1 MAMSRPRSFSLLTL
15 LASVGLFSTSSVVE
29 AKQDPQIG
37 QTFRIPY
44 RLTETNH
51 FIVRTRIN
59 GKGPFNLVVDTGA
72 PALFLSEEAAQSS
85 GLKLNDRRYF
95 TRIDRLEFEGG
106 AELDDVQARVED
118 IFQLVGMNALGL
130 PGVRIDGMLGFNV
143 LARYKIEIDPT
154 DDRMTWTRLDYNP
167 RDLPDPGRRGN
178 NAPAEVQAMGLLGG
192 VAKLAAVFVGK
203 QPEDQ
208 LIPRG
213 FLGLELSETD
223 GVLLVTGV
231 LPGSAAEEAGVA
243 PGDRLVRVLGRSV
256 QSLDEARSAI
266 SRIEPGDRVEVHLV
280 PAEGEADDDAQKLT
294 LTAGKGL

>member
-1 MAMSRPRSFSLLTL
+1 MSRPRSLLLVPL
-15 LASVGLFSTSSVVE
+15 LASAGLLSATSSVAE
-29 AKQDPQIG
+29 ARQDPQIG

-72 PALFLSEEAAQSS
+72 PALFLSEEAAKSS
-85 GLKLNDRRYF
+85 GLELNDRRYF
-95 TRIDRLEFEGG
+95 SRIDRLEFEGG
-106 AELDDVQARVED
+106 AELEDVQARVED

-167 RDLPDPGRRGN
+167 RDLPDPGRRAN

-192 VAKLAAVFVGK
+192 VAKLTAVFVGK

-213 FLGLELSETD
+213 FLGLELSEAD

-243 PGDRLVRVLGRSV
+243 PGARLVRVLGRSV
-256 QSLDEARSAI
+256 RSLDEARSAI
-266 SRIEPGDRVEVHLV
+266 GQVEPGDRVDVHLV
-280 PAEGEADDDAQKLT
+280 PAEGEAGADPQKLT

>member
-1 MAMSRPRSFSLLTL
+1 MSLPRSFLLVPL
-15 LASVGLFSTSSVVE
+15 LASVGLSSAFSVAE
-29 AKQDPQIG
+29 ARQDPQIG

-72 PALFLSEEAAQSS
+72 PALFLSEEAAKAS
-85 GLKLNDRRYF
+85 GLVLNDRRYF
-95 TRIDRLEFEGG
+95 NRIDRLEFEGG
-106 AELDDVQARVED
+106 AELEDVQARVED

-130 PGVRIDGMLGFNV
+130 PGVKIDGMLGFNV

-154 DDRMTWTRLDYNP
+154 DDRMTWTRLDFNP

-266 SRIEPGDRVEVHLV
+266 SRIEPGDRVEVQLV
-280 PAEGEADDDAQKLT
+280 PAEGEAEADARKLT

>member
-1 MAMSRPRSFSLLTL
+1 MSLPRSFLLVPL
-15 LASVGLFSTSSVVE
+15 LASVGLSSASSVVE
-29 AKQDPQIG
+29 ARQDPQIG

-72 PALFLSEEAAQSS
+72 PALFLSEDAAKAS
-85 GLKLNDRRYF
+85 GLVLNDRRYF
-95 TRIDRLEFEGG
+95 NRIDRLEFEGG
-106 AELDDVQARVED
+106 AELEDVQARVED

-130 PGVRIDGMLGFNV
+130 PGVQIDGMLGFNV

-154 DDRMTWTRLDYNP
+154 DDRMTWTRLDFNP

-243 PGDRLVRVLGRSV
+243 PGARLVRVLGRSV

-280 PAEGEADDDAQKLT
+280 PAESEADADARKLI

>member
-1 MAMSRPRSFSLLTL
+1 
-15 LASVGLFSTSSVVE
+15 
-29 AKQDPQIG
+29 
-37 QTFRIPY
+37 
-44 RLTETNH
+44 
-51 FIVRTRIN
+51 
-59 GKGPFNLVVDTGA
+59 
-72 PALFLSEEAAQSS
+72 
-85 GLKLNDRRYF
+85 
-95 TRIDRLEFEGG
+95 
-106 AELDDVQARVED
+106 
-118 IFQLVGMNALGL
+118 
-130 PGVRIDGMLGFNV
+130 
-143 LARYKIEIDPT
+143 
-154 DDRMTWTRLDYNP
+154 MTWTRLDFNP

-213 FLGLELSETD
+213 FLGLELSEAD

-231 LPGSAAEEAGVA
+231 LPGSAAEEAGIS

-266 SRIEPGDRVEVHLV
+266 AQIEPGDRVEVHLV
-280 PAEGEADDDAQKLT
+280 PAERDAEATAETEKLT